1 MSSLTPSPSSA
12 PPGERNPLQAV
23 ADATARHYKEYFGR
37 GPTRCR
43 AYFAGKDTIV
53 CVLENTMSL
62 AEQHLVR
69 HGDAQRMRDGRLAA
83 QQSVQ
88 GVLRAAI
95 EDLCGRPIRYAV
107 SGIDVRADVVT
118 ELFAFDEDPAT
129 A

>member
-1 MSSLTPSPSSA
+1 MPDPTA
-12 PPGERNPLQAV
+12 PTALQGHALQMV

-43 AYFAGKDTIV
+43 AYFAGRDAIV

-62 AEQHLVR
+62 AEQHLVA

-83 QQSVQ
+83 QNATQT
-88 GVLRAAI
+88 VLRAAV
-95 EDLCGRPIRYAV
+95 EELCGRPIRYAI

-118 ELFAFDEDPAT
+118 ELFAFAEEPAEL
-129 A
+129 